1 MNGYTASD
9 KVLHG
14 NINLVYI
21 HWQDKYI
28 GHLIKNSVGSILS
41 AWL

>member
-1 MNGYTASD
+1 MGGYTTSN

-14 NINLVYI
+14 NINI

-28 GHLIKNSVGSILS
+28 GHLLKNAVGGVLS
-41 AWL
+41 A